1 MNGRDVLLRKTNIEL
16 LRILSM
22 FMIVFAHVT
31 WEGKFV
37 FSKSDVI
44 HNTMIQF
51 PWLFGQI
58 GVICFTLISS
68 YFLSKAERVKR
79 KSLMKIGKVTWFWSL
94 LILVTV
100 KCFGDKLLTLNIKL
114 YIDSIFPI
122 IMGTYWYV
130 TAYIALYIIFPY
142 LNIIIEK
149 LNRKEYNIFIIVLL
163 IIFSIIPTFTG
174 ATALNSTNA
183 ASSIFSLIIIYFIGG
198 YIRKYSDVLN
208 ISLYKIVIFFITS
221 LVISIIILILLNV
234 ANKYNFIDI
243 TGTNRLYGRF
253 MRTNS
258 IFQIL
263 SGTSL
268 FVIFKKIDIKY
279 NKYINDMANKMFGI
293 YVIHTNPII
302 IIILWSQIV
311 RINRFESSSYVLMY
325 EFVGAVI
332 VFLGCM
338 LLEYIRDSLFRGISR
353 IWSIKF
359 K

>member
-44 HNTMIQF
+44 NNTMIQF

-68 YFLSKAERVKR
+68 YFLSKAERVKW

-100 KCFGDKLLTLNIKL
+100 KCFGDKLITLNIKL

-149 LNRKEYNIFIIVLL
+149 LNRKEYNIF
-163 IIFSIIPTFTG
+163 
-174 ATALNSTNA
+174 
-183 ASSIFSLIIIYFIGG
+183 IIYFIGG

-258 IFQIL
+258 IFQIQ
-263 SGTSL
+263 
-268 FVIFKKIDIKY
+268 Y
-279 NKYINDMANKMFGI
+279 HY
-293 YVIHTNPII
+293 
-302 IIILWSQIV
+302 
-311 RINRFESSSYVLMY
+311 R
-325 EFVGAVI
+325 
-332 VFLGCM
+332 LG
-338 LLEYIRDSLFRGISR
+338 
-353 IWSIKF
+353 
-359 K
+359 